1 MAEERIC
8 VRRIPNPCNSCNI
21 KPCTRK
27 CIFGTLYEKER
38 YSMTRAEAID
48 KMAKA
53 LAFVQAKTF
62 VDKTQWEI
70 VMRGCRYEAEAALNA
85 LLEDK

>member
-27 CIFGTLYEKER
+27 CIFSTLYEKDR
-38 YSMTRAEAID
+38 YSMTRAEVIERMKDADIRNH
-48 KMAKA
+48 
-53 LAFVQAKTF
+53 
-62 VDKTQWEI
+62 WECQKQG
-70 VMRGCRYEAEAALNA
+70 RRPTDDERYSAMLDA
-85 LLEDK
+85 LLERE